1 MHSRDK
7 GGEDAAL
14 AEDVISLFD
23 SNAATDVNEIEVVP
37 AIFPINLADDCK
49 LLFDSGGTMVVNE
62 IAASTRVSPREF
74 LTDRT
79 PSHEFRLSTKLEE
92 E

>member
-1 MHSRDK
+1 M
-7 GGEDAAL
+7 
-14 AEDVISLFD
+14 SLFD
-23 SNAATDVNEIEVVP
+23 SNAATDVNEIEAVL
-37 AIFPINLADDCK
+37 AIFTINLADDCE
-49 LLFDSGGTMVVNE
+49 LLFDSGGTTVVND

-79 PSHEFRLSTKLEE
+79 PSDAFRLSTKLEE